1 MKNRVKKLLKKT
13 IKLFNKGKA
22 LHQIS
27 VAIQEAQDLTKE
39 LSDLRKRYKL
49 MIHSNNTGAA
59 NTGANID
66 PRLLDMYKDVT
77 ELIGIEKERDELIQ
91 SLTEDGY
98 KSKQNLKTISIVGF
112 GGLGKTTLAKAVY
125 NKIKVEFDCGAF
137 VSVSRTPDVKRI
149 LKDILYDLDKDKF
162 QNIHST
168 TRGENLLIDELREF
182 LEDKRYLIMIDDIW
196 DVKTWGIIK
205 CALCGNNLGSR
216 IITTTHNVN
225 VSEACHSSGDDIIHR
240 MKPLSTEESKR
251 LFYRRIFPSETGCP
265 HELQEVSKGILK
277 KCGGVPLAII
287 TVASLLS
294 SNQNRMSKDHW
305 CHVLK
310 SIWRGITEDAIVG
323 YYDLPSHLKTCLLYL
338 SILPEDYK
346 IERHRL
352 IWRWIAEGF
361 IHHGKQGKG
370 LFEVGESYFNE
381 LVNRSMIQP
390 ADMNYEGKAYFC
402 RVHDMVLDL
411 ICSLSREENFVA
423 IWDANGQS
431 IHESQS
437 NFRRLSLQNISMAEL
452 GTPQLGTMN
461 MSQVRS
467 FSLFMVDI
475 NPMPSLSC
483 FQVLR
488 VLDLEGCHSVRRKDK
503 IYLRHLG
510 SVLHLKYLGLNRT
523 HVSELPI
530 EIGNLQI
537 LQTLDIRRTY
547 VRELPSSV
555 FQLRKLMRLCINS
568 EIKLPAASL
577 GNLVSLQELSTLNV
591 DNFSGE
597 ELKELG
603 SLTELRFLM
612 ICFSCKMDENQ
623 DKALA
628 ESINKCKNCKV

>member
-1 MKNRVKKLLKKT
+1 MPPDQLDMNVRVWAGKVQDLSYDMEDIVNTFMVQVENGHENEQLTNMKNRAKKLLKKT

-205 CALCGNNLGSR
+205 CALCGNSLGSR

-240 MKPLSTEESKR
+240 MKPLSTEESQR
-251 LFYRRIFPSETGCP
+251 LFYRRIFPS
-265 HELQEVSKGILK
+265 
-277 KCGGVPLAII
+277 
-287 TVASLLS
+287 
-294 SNQNRMSKDHW
+294 
-305 CHVLK
+305 
-310 SIWRGITEDAIVG
+310 
-323 YYDLPSHLKTCLLYL
+323 
-338 SILPEDYK
+338 
-346 IERHRL
+346 
-352 IWRWIAEGF
+352 
-361 IHHGKQGKG
+361 HH
-370 LFEVGESYFNE
+370 Y
-381 LVNRSMIQP
+381 
-390 ADMNYEGKAYFC
+390 
-402 RVHDMVLDL
+402 
-411 ICSLSREENFVA
+411 CS
-423 IWDANGQS
+423 
-431 IHESQS
+431 
-437 NFRRLSLQNISMAEL
+437 
-452 GTPQLGTMN
+452 
-461 MSQVRS
+461 
-467 FSLFMVDI
+467 
-475 NPMPSLSC
+475 
-483 FQVLR
+483 
-488 VLDLEGCHSVRRKDK
+488 
-503 IYLRHLG
+503 
-510 SVLHLKYLGLNRT
+510 
-523 HVSELPI
+523 
-530 EIGNLQI
+530 
-537 LQTLDIRRTY
+537 
-547 VRELPSSV
+547 
-555 FQLRKLMRLCINS
+555 
-568 EIKLPAASL
+568 
-577 GNLVSLQELSTLNV
+577 
-591 DNFSGE
+591 
-597 ELKELG
+597 
-603 SLTELRFLM
+603 
-612 ICFSCKMDENQ
+612 
-623 DKALA
+623 
-628 ESINKCKNCKV
+628 